1 MWTQEQLADLLFEK
15 TGRNI
20 FYDEIQPKM
29 WEIIVW
35 SLRCVSDSV
44 GARKNSMEV
53 FGYDFMIDT
62 DYQPWLIEINSSPSM
77 DYSTKITSRLCKAV
91 MQDTIR
97 VIIDY
102 TWAKKG
108 TKKQV
113 NTGGFILIDKG
124 QVYPVVHYNAN
135 KKKE

>member
-1 MWTQEQLADLLFEK
+1 
-15 TGRNI
+15 
-20 FYDEIQPKM
+20 M

-35 SLRCVSDSV
+35 SLRCVADSV

-53 FGYDFMIDT
+53 FGYDFMIDE
-62 DYQPWLIEINSSPSM
+62 DYQPWLIEINSSPCM
-77 DYSTKITSRLCKAV
+77 EYSTKITSRLCKAV

-108 TKKQV
+108 TKKSV

-124 QVYPVVHYNAN
+124 NIYPVVHYNAN
-135 KKKE
+135 KSTDTSSKK